1 MLNLIEKFQ
10 LINQG
15 HIESV
20 IQEVIASE
28 KSKVLRNEITEGTF
42 RINAVRLNT
51 HIYQFF
57 KTKVLS
63 DIDTDTIEAF
73 VEYLT
78 AQHFTTPT
86 IIGYLSNFKKVIRL
100 LMRKKI
106 LAQMP
111 LFPRMKMNSIPRGAF
126 TITEYARILKASKA
140 LRYKECK
147 GDSPESVF
155 TCA

>member
-1 MLNLIEKFQ
+1 MLNLVEKFQ
-10 LINQG
+10 LLNHG
-15 HIESV
+15 HIEAV
-20 IQEVIASE
+20 IQEVIAAE

-63 DIDTDTIEAF
+63 DIDTDTIAAF

-86 IIGYLSNFKKVIRL
+86 IIGYLSNFKKV
-100 LMRKKI
+100 
-106 LAQMP
+106 
-111 LFPRMKMNSIPRGAF
+111 
-126 TITEYARILKASKA
+126 TEFLYKFLGSK
-140 LRYKECK
+140 
-147 GDSPESVF
+147 S
-155 TCA
+155 

>member
-1 MLNLIEKFQ
+1 
-10 LINQG
+10 
-15 HIESV
+15 V

-28 KSKVLRNEITEGTF
+28 KSKVLRNEITVGTF

-86 IIGYLSNFKKVIRL
+86 IIGFYPISKK
-100 LMRKKI
+100 
-106 LAQMP
+106 
-111 LFPRMKMNSIPRGAF
+111 SSG
-126 TITEYARILKASKA
+126 Y
-140 LRYKECK
+140 
-147 GDSPESVF
+147 
-155 TCA
+155 